1 MLKLKYILVIH
12 FFLFFLIGNT
22 QVVDS
27 LDASVQD
34 SVEVLQEELEIPQ
47 VDSITETTNDSTSN
61 DDVELES
68 TDEFEDSFP
77 EVDDAESKEDF
88 NSYPIDEQEPD
99 YASPSDENFIFKP
112 QVSLGTGML
121 TFYGDIGS
129 NHQGYHPMVSRLAST
144 LRLISPLNDFLD
156 LGFYVLFGQISANE
170 RTLTRNLNFNSNITT
185 GGVTINYNFNHFL
198 KKGRNV
204 EPYIHVG
211 LESIEFLSK
220 TDLQDA
226 NGNTYHYWSDG
237 SIKDLAENDPNA
249 DNAVDLVRDY
259 TYESDVREQNFDGFG
274 KYQERTLGMPLE
286 LGANFHVGNKLKFRV
301 GTAVHFTFTDL
312 IDGVTNESVGNRIG
326 DARNDKLLYTHI
338 AMSYDFNIKSKKK
351 PKFDIIDED
360 SEQYYREDT
369 IDSDGDLVVD
379 HMDRCANTPPGV
391 VVDELGCPLDDDLD
405 GVANSFDDEL
415 LSMEGA
421 LVDMKGVTMTDDDH
435 IENFRR
441 YKDSIGEFTDWDTLL
456 RTWGSDP
463 RSLKTL
469 IDTKTLKP
477 KAKEL
482 YIVVG
487 SDIQG
492 VSEDE
497 LWKQLANRDFQ
508 VKESGDSILYV
519 MGGYDP
525 NMVADVIKE
534 LEEDSVQVQGVV
546 EINDQDEVIPV
557 DVEEIVES
565 IEAVNETVD
574 NTPSVDKNSNNND
587 QNNNLTNE
595 SQIPETRDDEFVPVI
610 DPETQLAS
618 FRIQIGA
625 FSRKISKSVFADLP
639 EVVSVKGDDG
649 LYRYFSG
656 SYTDKVKAASHK
668 VNLTTSGYND
678 AFIVAFKDGK
688 RVTLREAGFDVKPG
702 LVEDIT
708 LSSTPSVNAI
718 DSKLVKFR
726 VQVGAFQEKVP
737 TDYLD
742 LFLDIGNV
750 LPKKDVVSGYT
761 RYYVGKLD
769 TYEQAMTFREK
780 IAKKGLEDCF
790 IVGEFKQKIITSREA
805 LNLLGK

>member
-1 MLKLKYILVIH
+1 MFKLRYIFVIN
-12 FFLFFLIGNT
+12 FSIFYLIGT
-22 QVVDS
+22 AQV
-27 LDASVQD
+27 LDDTVTSVQD
-34 SVEVLQEELEIPQ
+34 SMDIFQEVDVITPL
-47 VDSITETTNDSTSN
+47 DSIIENTIDSVNHEDLETEPT
-61 DDVELES
+61 E
-68 TDEFEDSFP
+68 EFDDSFP
-77 EVDDAESKEDF
+77 NVEDVESSEDF
-88 NSYPIDEQEPD
+88 DFYPIDEQEND
-99 YASPSDENFIFKP
+99 FESSAEEEFIFKP

-129 NHQGYHPMVSRLAST
+129 NHQGYHPMVSRLATT
-144 LRLISPLNDFLD
+144 LRLINPLNEFLD

-185 GGVTINYNFNHFL
+185 GGVTINYNFNQLL

-259 TYESDVREQNFDGFG
+259 TYESDIREQNFDGFG
-274 KYQERTLGMPLE
+274 KYQERTLGIPLE

-351 PKFDIIDED
+351 PKFDVIDED

-369 IDSDGDLVVD
+369 IDSDGDMVVD

-391 VVDELGCPLDDDLD
+391 AVDELGCPLDDDLD

-421 LVDMKGVTMTDDDH
+421 LVDMKGVTMTDDQH

-441 YKDSIGEFTDWDTLL
+441 YKDSIGEFTDWDTLH

-463 RSLKTL
+463 RTLKTL

-482 YIVVG
+482 YVVVG

-497 LWKQLANRDFQ
+497 LWKKLANRDFQ

-534 LEEDSVQVQGVV
+534 LEQDSVQVQGVV
-546 EINDQDEVIPV
+546 EINDQDEITPV
-557 DVEEIVES
+557 DVDEIVES
-565 IEAVNETVD
+565 TEVA
-574 NTPSVDKNSNNND
+574 
-587 QNNNLTNE
+587 NE
-595 SQIPETRDDEFVPVI
+595 SQNNETGDDEFVPVI

-656 SYTDKVKAASHK
+656 SYTDKSKAASQK

-702 LVEDIT
+702 LTEDIS
-708 LSSTPSVNAI
+708 LSSTPSANAV
-718 DSKLVKFR
+718 DPKLIKFR
-726 VQVGAFQEKVP
+726 VQVGAFKEKVP

-750 LPKKDVVSGYT
+750 LPKKDVVSGFT

-769 TYEQAMTFREK
+769 TYEQAMAFRDR

>member
-1 MLKLKYILVIH
+1 MFKLRYIFVVSFSI
-12 FFLFFLIGNT
+12 FYLIGNA
-22 QVVDS
+22 QV
-27 LDASVQD
+27 LDDADGNVQD
-34 SVEVLQEELEIPQ
+34 SIDIFQEVDAIAPLDSIIENTTDSINNEDLEIEP
-47 VDSITETTNDSTSN
+47 
-61 DDVELES
+61 
-68 TDEFEDSFP
+68 TDEFNDSVPNVEDG
-77 EVDDAESKEDF
+77 ESSEDF
-88 NSYPIDEQEPD
+88 DFYPIDEQEKD
-99 YASPSDENFIFKP
+99 FESSTEDEFIFKP

-129 NHQGYHPMVSRLAST
+129 NHQGYHPMVSRLATT
-144 LRLISPLNDFLD
+144 LRLINPLNDFLD

-185 GGVTINYNFNHFL
+185 GGVTINYNFNQFL
-198 KKGRNV
+198 RKGRNV

-249 DNAVDLVRDY
+249 DNAIDLVRDY
-259 TYESDVREQNFDGFG
+259 TYESDIREQNFDGFG
-274 KYQERTLGMPLE
+274 KYQERTLGIPLE

-326 DARNDKLLYTHI
+326 DSRNDKLLYTHI

-351 PKFDIIDED
+351 PKFDVIDED

-369 IDSDGDLVVD
+369 IDSDGDMVVD

-391 VVDELGCPLDDDLD
+391 EVDELGCPLDDDLD

-421 LVDMKGVTMTDDDH
+421 LVDMKGVTMTDDQH

-441 YKDSIGEFTDWDTLL
+441 YKDSIGEFTAWDTLQ
-456 RTWGSDP
+456 RTWSSDP

-469 IDTKTLKP
+469 INTKTLKP

-482 YIVVG
+482 YVVVG

-497 LWKQLANRDFQ
+497 LWKKLANRDFQ

-546 EINDQDEVIPV
+546 EINDQDEITSV
-557 DVEEIVES
+557 DVDEIVES
-565 IEAVNETVD
+565 IKVA
-574 NTPSVDKNSNNND
+574 
-587 QNNNLTNE
+587 NE
-595 SQIPETRDDEFVPVI
+595 SQNNETGDDEFVPVI

-656 SYTDKVKAASHK
+656 SYTDKSKAASHK

-702 LVEDIT
+702 LIEDIS
-708 LSSTPSVNAI
+708 LSSTPSVNAV
-718 DSKLVKFR
+718 DPKLVKFR
-726 VQVGAFQEKVP
+726 VQVGAFKEKVP

-750 LPKKDVVSGYT
+750 LPKKDVVSGFT

-769 TYEQAMTFREK
+769 TYEQAMAFRDR

-790 IVGEFKQKIITSREA
+790 IVGEFKQKIIPSREA

>member
-1 MLKLKYILVIH
+1 M
-12 FFLFFLIGNT
+12 IGNA
-22 QVVDS
+22 QV
-27 LDASVQD
+27 LDDADGNVQD
-34 SVEVLQEELEIPQ
+34 SIDIFQEVDTIAPLDSIIENTTDSINNEDLEIEP
-47 VDSITETTNDSTSN
+47 
-61 DDVELES
+61 
-68 TDEFEDSFP
+68 TDEFNDSVPNVEDG
-77 EVDDAESKEDF
+77 ESSKDF
-88 NSYPIDEQEPD
+88 DFYPIDEQEKD
-99 YASPSDENFIFKP
+99 FESSTEDEFIFKP

-129 NHQGYHPMVSRLAST
+129 NHQGYHPMVSRLATT
-144 LRLISPLNDFLD
+144 LRLINPLNDFLD

-185 GGVTINYNFNHFL
+185 GGVTINYNFNQFL
-198 KKGRNV
+198 RKGRNV

-249 DNAVDLVRDY
+249 DNAIDLVRDY
-259 TYESDVREQNFDGFG
+259 TYESDIREQNFDGFG
-274 KYQERTLGMPLE
+274 KYQERTLGIPLE

-351 PKFDIIDED
+351 PKFDVIDED
-360 SEQYYREDT
+360 SEKYYREDT
-369 IDSDGDLVVD
+369 IDSDGDMVVD

-421 LVDMKGVTMTDDDH
+421 LVDMKGVTMTDDQH

-441 YKDSIGEFTDWDTLL
+441 YKDSIGEFTAWDTLQ
-456 RTWGSDP
+456 RTWSSDP

-469 IDTKTLKP
+469 INTKTLKP

-482 YIVVG
+482 YVVVG

-497 LWKQLANRDFQ
+497 LWKKLANRDFQ

-546 EINDQDEVIPV
+546 EINDQDEITSVNV
-557 DVEEIVES
+557 DEIVES
-565 IEAVNETVD
+565 IEVA
-574 NTPSVDKNSNNND
+574 
-587 QNNNLTNE
+587 NE
-595 SQIPETRDDEFVPVI
+595 SQNNETGDDEFVPVI

-656 SYTDKVKAASHK
+656 SYTDKSKAASHK

-702 LVEDIT
+702 LIEDIS
-708 LSSTPSVNAI
+708 LSSTPSVNAV
-718 DSKLVKFR
+718 DPKLVKFR
-726 VQVGAFQEKVP
+726 VQVGAFKEKVP

-750 LPKKDVVSGYT
+750 LPKKDVVSGFT

-769 TYEQAMTFREK
+769 TYEQAMAFRDR

-790 IVGEFKQKIITSREA
+790 IVGEFKQKIIPSREA

>member
-1 MLKLKYILVIH
+1 MFKLRYIFVVSFSI
-12 FFLFFLIGNT
+12 FYLIGNA
-22 QVVDS
+22 QV
-27 LDASVQD
+27 LDDADINVQD
-34 SVEVLQEELEIPQ
+34 SIDIFQEVDAITPLDSIIENTTDSINNEDLEIEP
-47 VDSITETTNDSTSN
+47 
-61 DDVELES
+61 
-68 TDEFEDSFP
+68 TDEFDDSVPNVEDG
-77 EVDDAESKEDF
+77 ESSEDF
-88 NSYPIDEQEPD
+88 DFYPIDEQEKD
-99 YASPSDENFIFKP
+99 FESSTEDEFIFKP

-129 NHQGYHPMVSRLAST
+129 NHQGYHPMVSRLATT
-144 LRLISPLNDFLD
+144 LRLINPLNDFLD

-185 GGVTINYNFNHFL
+185 GGVTINYNFNQFL
-198 KKGRNV
+198 RKGRNV

-249 DNAVDLVRDY
+249 DNAIDLVRDY
-259 TYESDVREQNFDGFG
+259 TYESDIREQNFDGFG
-274 KYQERTLGMPLE
+274 KYQERTLGIPLE

-351 PKFDIIDED
+351 PKFDVIDED

-369 IDSDGDLVVD
+369 IDSDGDMVVD

-421 LVDMKGVTMTDDDH
+421 LVDMKGVTMTDDQH

-441 YKDSIGEFTDWDTLL
+441 YKDSIGEFTAWDTLQ
-456 RTWGSDP
+456 RTWSSDP

-469 IDTKTLKP
+469 INTKTLKP

-482 YIVVG
+482 YVVVG

-497 LWKQLANRDFQ
+497 LWKKLANRDFQ

-546 EINDQDEVIPV
+546 EINDQDEITSVNV
-557 DVEEIVES
+557 DEIVES
-565 IEAVNETVD
+565 IEVA
-574 NTPSVDKNSNNND
+574 
-587 QNNNLTNE
+587 NE
-595 SQIPETRDDEFVPVI
+595 SQNNETGDDEFVPVI

-656 SYTDKVKAASHK
+656 SYTDKSKAASHK

-702 LVEDIT
+702 LIEDIS
-708 LSSTPSVNAI
+708 LSSTPSVNAV
-718 DSKLVKFR
+718 DPKLVKFR
-726 VQVGAFQEKVP
+726 VQVGAFKEKVP

-750 LPKKDVVSGYT
+750 LPKKDVVSGFT

-769 TYEQAMTFREK
+769 TYEQAMAFRDR

-790 IVGEFKQKIITSREA
+790 IVGEFKQKIIPSREA

>member
-1 MLKLKYILVIH
+1 MFKLRYIFVVSFSI
-12 FFLFFLIGNT
+12 FYLIGNA
-22 QVVDS
+22 QV
-27 LDASVQD
+27 LDDADGNVQD
-34 SVEVLQEELEIPQ
+34 SIDIFQEVDAIAPLDSIIENTTDSINNEDLEIEP
-47 VDSITETTNDSTSN
+47 
-61 DDVELES
+61 
-68 TDEFEDSFP
+68 TDEFDDSVPNVEDG
-77 EVDDAESKEDF
+77 ESSEDF
-88 NSYPIDEQEPD
+88 DFYPIDEQEKD
-99 YASPSDENFIFKP
+99 FESSTEDEFIFKP

-129 NHQGYHPMVSRLAST
+129 NHQGYHPMVSRLATT
-144 LRLISPLNDFLD
+144 LRLINPLNDFLD

-185 GGVTINYNFNHFL
+185 GGVTINYNFNQFL
-198 KKGRNV
+198 RKGRNV

-249 DNAVDLVRDY
+249 DNAIDLVRDY
-259 TYESDVREQNFDGFG
+259 TYESDIREQNFDGFG
-274 KYQERTLGMPLE
+274 KYQERTLGIPLE

-351 PKFDIIDED
+351 PKFDVIDED

-369 IDSDGDLVVD
+369 IDSDGDMVVD

-421 LVDMKGVTMTDDDH
+421 LVDMKGVTMTDDQH

-441 YKDSIGEFTDWDTLL
+441 YKDSIGEFTAWDTLQ
-456 RTWGSDP
+456 RTWSSDP

-469 IDTKTLKP
+469 INTKTLKP

-482 YIVVG
+482 YVVVG

-497 LWKQLANRDFQ
+497 LWKKLANRDFQ

-546 EINDQDEVIPV
+546 EINDQDEITSV
-557 DVEEIVES
+557 DVDEIVES
-565 IEAVNETVD
+565 IEVA
-574 NTPSVDKNSNNND
+574 
-587 QNNNLTNE
+587 NE
-595 SQIPETRDDEFVPVI
+595 SQNNEIGDDEFVPVI

-656 SYTDKVKAASHK
+656 SYTDKSKAASHK

-702 LVEDIT
+702 LIEDIS
-708 LSSTPSVNAI
+708 LSSTPSVNAV
-718 DSKLVKFR
+718 DPKLVKFR
-726 VQVGAFQEKVP
+726 VQVGAFKEKVP

-750 LPKKDVVSGYT
+750 LPKKDVVSGFT

-769 TYEQAMTFREK
+769 TYEQAMAFRDR

-790 IVGEFKQKIITSREA
+790 IVGEFKQKIIPSREA

>member
-1 MLKLKYILVIH
+1 MFKLRYIFVVSFSI
-12 FFLFFLIGNT
+12 FYLIGNA
-22 QVVDS
+22 QV
-27 LDASVQD
+27 LDDADGNVQD
-34 SVEVLQEELEIPQ
+34 SIDIFQEVDAIAPLDSIIENTTDSINNEDLEIEP
-47 VDSITETTNDSTSN
+47 
-61 DDVELES
+61 
-68 TDEFEDSFP
+68 TDEFDDSVPNVEDG
-77 EVDDAESKEDF
+77 ESSEDF
-88 NSYPIDEQEPD
+88 DFYPIDEQEKD
-99 YASPSDENFIFKP
+99 FESSTEDEFIFKP

-129 NHQGYHPMVSRLAST
+129 NHQGYHPMVSRLATT
-144 LRLISPLNDFLD
+144 LRLINPLNDFLD

-185 GGVTINYNFNHFL
+185 GGVTINYNFNQFL
-198 KKGRNV
+198 RKGRNV

-249 DNAVDLVRDY
+249 DNAIDLVRDY
-259 TYESDVREQNFDGFG
+259 TYESDIREQNFDGFG
-274 KYQERTLGMPLE
+274 KYQERTLGIPLE

-351 PKFDIIDED
+351 PKFDVIDED

-369 IDSDGDLVVD
+369 IDSDGDMVVD

-421 LVDMKGVTMTDDDH
+421 LVDMKGVTMTDDQH

-441 YKDSIGEFTDWDTLL
+441 YKDSTGEFTAWDTLQ
-456 RTWGSDP
+456 RTWSSDP

-469 IDTKTLKP
+469 INTKTLKP

-482 YIVVG
+482 YVVVG

-497 LWKQLANRDFQ
+497 LWKKLANRDFQ

-519 MGGYDP
+519 MGGYDAD
-525 NMVADVIKE
+525 MVVDVIKE

-546 EINDQDEVIPV
+546 EINDQDEITSVNV
-557 DVEEIVES
+557 DEIVES
-565 IEAVNETVD
+565 IEVA
-574 NTPSVDKNSNNND
+574 
-587 QNNNLTNE
+587 NE
-595 SQIPETRDDEFVPVI
+595 SQNNETGDDEFVPVI

-656 SYTDKVKAASHK
+656 SYTDKSKAASHK

-702 LVEDIT
+702 LIEDIS
-708 LSSTPSVNAI
+708 LSSTPSVNAV
-718 DSKLVKFR
+718 DPKLVKFR
-726 VQVGAFQEKVP
+726 VQVGAFKEKVP

-750 LPKKDVVSGYT
+750 LPKKDVVSGFT

-769 TYEQAMTFREK
+769 TYEQAMAFRDK

-790 IVGEFKQKIITSREA
+790 IVGEFKQKIIPSREA

>member
-1 MLKLKYILVIH
+1 MFKLRYIFVVSFSI
-12 FFLFFLIGNT
+12 FYLIGNA
-22 QVVDS
+22 QV
-27 LDASVQD
+27 LDDADGNVQD
-34 SVEVLQEELEIPQ
+34 SIDIFQEVDAIAPLDSIIENTTDSINNEDLEIEP
-47 VDSITETTNDSTSN
+47 
-61 DDVELES
+61 
-68 TDEFEDSFP
+68 TDEFDDSVPNVEDG
-77 EVDDAESKEDF
+77 ESSEDF
-88 NSYPIDEQEPD
+88 DFYPIDEQEKD
-99 YASPSDENFIFKP
+99 FESSTEDEFIFKP

-129 NHQGYHPMVSRLAST
+129 NHQGYHPMVSRLATT
-144 LRLISPLNDFLD
+144 LRLINPLNDFLD

-185 GGVTINYNFNHFL
+185 GGVTINYNFNQFL
-198 KKGRNV
+198 RKGRNV

-249 DNAVDLVRDY
+249 DNAIDLVRDY
-259 TYESDVREQNFDGFG
+259 TYESDIREQNFDGFG
-274 KYQERTLGMPLE
+274 KYQERTLGIPLE

-351 PKFDIIDED
+351 PKFDVIDED

-369 IDSDGDLVVD
+369 IDSDGDMVVD

-421 LVDMKGVTMTDDDH
+421 LVDMKGVTMTDDQH

-441 YKDSIGEFTDWDTLL
+441 YKDSIGEFTAWDTLQ
-456 RTWGSDP
+456 RTWSSDP

-469 IDTKTLKP
+469 INTKTLKP

-482 YIVVG
+482 YVVVG

-497 LWKQLANRDFQ
+497 LWKKLANRDFQ

-546 EINDQDEVIPV
+546 EINDQDEITSV
-557 DVEEIVES
+557 DIDEIVES
-565 IEAVNETVD
+565 IEVA
-574 NTPSVDKNSNNND
+574 
-587 QNNNLTNE
+587 NE
-595 SQIPETRDDEFVPVI
+595 SQNNETGDDEFVPVI

-656 SYTDKVKAASHK
+656 SYTDKSKAASHK

-702 LVEDIT
+702 LIEDIS
-708 LSSTPSVNAI
+708 LSSTPSVNAV
-718 DSKLVKFR
+718 DPKLVKFR
-726 VQVGAFQEKVP
+726 VQVGAFKEKVP

-750 LPKKDVVSGYT
+750 LPKKDVVSGFT

-769 TYEQAMTFREK
+769 TYEQAMAFRDR

-790 IVGEFKQKIITSREA
+790 IVGEFKQKIIPSREA

>member
-1 MLKLKYILVIH
+1 M
-12 FFLFFLIGNT
+12 IGNA
-22 QVVDS
+22 QV
-27 LDASVQD
+27 LDDADGNVQD
-34 SVEVLQEELEIPQ
+34 SIDIFQEVDAIAPLDSIIENTTDSINNEDLEIEP
-47 VDSITETTNDSTSN
+47 
-61 DDVELES
+61 
-68 TDEFEDSFP
+68 TDEFNDSVPNVEDG
-77 EVDDAESKEDF
+77 ESSEDF
-88 NSYPIDEQEPD
+88 DFYPIDEQEKD
-99 YASPSDENFIFKP
+99 FESSTEDEFIFKP

-129 NHQGYHPMVSRLAST
+129 NHQGYHPMVSRLATT
-144 LRLISPLNDFLD
+144 LRLINPLNDFLD

-185 GGVTINYNFNHFL
+185 GGVTINYNFNQFL
-198 KKGRNV
+198 RKGRNV

-249 DNAVDLVRDY
+249 DNAIDLVRDY
-259 TYESDVREQNFDGFG
+259 TYESDIREQNFDGFG
-274 KYQERTLGMPLE
+274 KYQERTLGIPLE

-351 PKFDIIDED
+351 PKFDVIDED

-369 IDSDGDLVVD
+369 IDSDGDMVVD

-421 LVDMKGVTMTDDDH
+421 LVDMKGVTMTDDQH

-441 YKDSIGEFTDWDTLL
+441 YKDSIGEFTAWDTLQ
-456 RTWGSDP
+456 RTWSSDP

-469 IDTKTLKP
+469 INTKTLKP

-482 YIVVG
+482 YVVVG

-497 LWKQLANRDFQ
+497 LWKKLANRDFQ

-546 EINDQDEVIPV
+546 EINDQDEITSV
-557 DVEEIVES
+557 DVDEIVES
-565 IEAVNETVD
+565 IKVA
-574 NTPSVDKNSNNND
+574 
-587 QNNNLTNE
+587 NE
-595 SQIPETRDDEFVPVI
+595 SQNNETGDDEFVPVI

-656 SYTDKVKAASHK
+656 SYTDKSKAASHK

-702 LVEDIT
+702 LIEDIS
-708 LSSTPSVNAI
+708 LSSTPSVNAV
-718 DSKLVKFR
+718 DPKLVKFR
-726 VQVGAFQEKVP
+726 VQVGAFKEKVP

-750 LPKKDVVSGYT
+750 LPKKDVVSGFT

-769 TYEQAMTFREK
+769 TYEQAMAFRDR

-790 IVGEFKQKIITSREA
+790 IVGEFKQKIIPSREA

>member
-1 MLKLKYILVIH
+1 MFKLRYIFVVSFSI
-12 FFLFFLIGNT
+12 FYLIGNA
-22 QVVDS
+22 QV
-27 LDASVQD
+27 LDDADGNVQD
-34 SVEVLQEELEIPQ
+34 SIDIFQEIDTIAPLDSIIENTTDSINNEDLEIEP
-47 VDSITETTNDSTSN
+47 
-61 DDVELES
+61 
-68 TDEFEDSFP
+68 TDEFDDSVPNVEDG
-77 EVDDAESKEDF
+77 ESSEDF
-88 NSYPIDEQEPD
+88 DFYPIDEQEKD
-99 YASPSDENFIFKP
+99 FESSTEDEFIFKP

-129 NHQGYHPMVSRLAST
+129 NHQGYHPMVSRLATT
-144 LRLISPLNDFLD
+144 LRLINPLNDFLD

-185 GGVTINYNFNHFL
+185 GGVTINYNFNQFL
-198 KKGRNV
+198 RKGRNV

-249 DNAVDLVRDY
+249 DNAIDLVRDY
-259 TYESDVREQNFDGFG
+259 TYESDIREQNFDGFG
-274 KYQERTLGMPLE
+274 KYQERTLGIPLE

-351 PKFDIIDED
+351 PKFDVIDED

-369 IDSDGDLVVD
+369 IDSDGDMVVD

-421 LVDMKGVTMTDDDH
+421 LVDMKGVTMTDDQH

-441 YKDSIGEFTDWDTLL
+441 YKDSIGEFTAWDTLQ
-456 RTWGSDP
+456 RTWSSDP

-469 IDTKTLKP
+469 INTKTLKP

-482 YIVVG
+482 YVVVG

-497 LWKQLANRDFQ
+497 LWKKLANRDFQ

-546 EINDQDEVIPV
+546 EINDQDEITSV
-557 DVEEIVES
+557 DVDEIVES
-565 IEAVNETVD
+565 IEVA
-574 NTPSVDKNSNNND
+574 
-587 QNNNLTNE
+587 NE
-595 SQIPETRDDEFVPVI
+595 SQNNETGDDEFVPVI

-656 SYTDKVKAASHK
+656 SYTDKSKAASHK

-702 LVEDIT
+702 LIEDIS
-708 LSSTPSVNAI
+708 LSSTPSVNAV
-718 DSKLVKFR
+718 DPKLVKFR
-726 VQVGAFQEKVP
+726 VQVGAFKEKVP

-750 LPKKDVVSGYT
+750 LPKKDVVSGFT

-769 TYEQAMTFREK
+769 TYEQAMAFRDR

-790 IVGEFKQKIITSREA
+790 IVGEFKQKIIPSREA

>member
-1 MLKLKYILVIH
+1 MFKLRYIFVVSFSI
-12 FFLFFLIGNT
+12 FYLIGNA
-22 QVVDS
+22 QV
-27 LDASVQD
+27 LDDADGNVQD
-34 SVEVLQEELEIPQ
+34 SIDIFQEVDTIAPLDSIIENTTDSINNEDLEIEP
-47 VDSITETTNDSTSN
+47 
-61 DDVELES
+61 
-68 TDEFEDSFP
+68 TDEFDDSVP
-77 EVDDAESKEDF
+77 NVEDAESSEDF
-88 NSYPIDEQEPD
+88 DFYPIDEQEKD
-99 YASPSDENFIFKP
+99 FESSTEDEFIFKP

-129 NHQGYHPMVSRLAST
+129 NHQGYHPMVSRLATT
-144 LRLISPLNDFLD
+144 LRLINPLNDFLD

-185 GGVTINYNFNHFL
+185 GGVTINYNFNQFL
-198 KKGRNV
+198 RKGRNV

-249 DNAVDLVRDY
+249 DNAIDLVRDY
-259 TYESDVREQNFDGFG
+259 TYESDIREQNFDGFG
-274 KYQERTLGMPLE
+274 KYQERTLGIPLE

-351 PKFDIIDED
+351 PKFDVIDED

-369 IDSDGDLVVD
+369 IDSDGDMVVD

-421 LVDMKGVTMTDDDH
+421 LVDMKGVTMTDDQH

-441 YKDSIGEFTDWDTLL
+441 YKDSIGEFTAWDTLQ
-456 RTWGSDP
+456 RTWSSDP

-469 IDTKTLKP
+469 INTKTLKP

-482 YIVVG
+482 YVVVG

-497 LWKQLANRDFQ
+497 LWKKLANRDFQ

-546 EINDQDEVIPV
+546 EINDQDEITSVNV
-557 DVEEIVES
+557 DEIVES
-565 IEAVNETVD
+565 IEVA
-574 NTPSVDKNSNNND
+574 
-587 QNNNLTNE
+587 NE
-595 SQIPETRDDEFVPVI
+595 SQNNETGDDEFVPVI

-656 SYTDKVKAASHK
+656 SYTDKSKAASHK

-702 LVEDIT
+702 LIEDIS
-708 LSSTPSVNAI
+708 LSSTPSVNAV
-718 DSKLVKFR
+718 DPKLVKFR
-726 VQVGAFQEKVP
+726 VQVGAFKEKVP

-750 LPKKDVVSGYT
+750 LPKKDVVSGFT

-769 TYEQAMTFREK
+769 TYEQAMAFRDR

-790 IVGEFKQKIITSREA
+790 IVGEFKQKIIPSREA

>member
-1 MLKLKYILVIH
+1 MFKLRYIFVVSFSI
-12 FFLFFLIGNT
+12 FYLIGNA
-22 QVVDS
+22 QV
-27 LDASVQD
+27 LDDADGNVQD
-34 SVEVLQEELEIPQ
+34 SIDIFQEVDAIAPLDSIIENTTDSINNEDLEIEP
-47 VDSITETTNDSTSN
+47 
-61 DDVELES
+61 
-68 TDEFEDSFP
+68 TDEFDDSVPNVEDG
-77 EVDDAESKEDF
+77 ESSEDF
-88 NSYPIDEQEPD
+88 DFYPIDEQEKD
-99 YASPSDENFIFKP
+99 FESSTEDEFIFKP

-129 NHQGYHPMVSRLAST
+129 NHQGYHPMVSRLATT
-144 LRLISPLNDFLD
+144 LRLINPLNDFLD

-185 GGVTINYNFNHFL
+185 GGVTINYNFNQFL
-198 KKGRNV
+198 RKGRNV

-249 DNAVDLVRDY
+249 DNAIDLVRDY
-259 TYESDVREQNFDGFG
+259 TYESDIREQNFDGFG
-274 KYQERTLGMPLE
+274 KYQERTLGLPLE

-351 PKFDIIDED
+351 PKFDVIDED

-369 IDSDGDLVVD
+369 IDSDGDMVVD

-421 LVDMKGVTMTDDDH
+421 LVDMKGVTMTDDQH

-441 YKDSIGEFTDWDTLL
+441 YKDSIGEFTAWDTLQ
-456 RTWGSDP
+456 RTWSSDP

-469 IDTKTLKP
+469 INTKTLKP

-482 YIVVG
+482 YVVVG

-497 LWKQLANRDFQ
+497 LWKKLANRDFQ

-546 EINDQDEVIPV
+546 EINDQNEITSV
-557 DVEEIVES
+557 DVDEIVES
-565 IEAVNETVD
+565 IEVANDSQNNETG
-574 NTPSVDKNSNNND
+574 
-587 QNNNLTNE
+587 
-595 SQIPETRDDEFVPVI
+595 DDEFVPVI

-656 SYTDKVKAASHK
+656 SYTDKSKAASHK

-702 LVEDIT
+702 LIEDIS
-708 LSSTPSVNAI
+708 LSSTPSVNAV
-718 DSKLVKFR
+718 DPKLVKFR
-726 VQVGAFQEKVP
+726 VQVGAFKEKVP

-750 LPKKDVVSGYT
+750 LPKKDVVSGFT

-769 TYEQAMTFREK
+769 TYEQAMAFRDR

-790 IVGEFKQKIITSREA
+790 IVGEFKQKIIPSREA

>member
-1 MLKLKYILVIH
+1 MFKLRYIFIVSFSI
-12 FFLFFLIGNT
+12 FYLIGNA
-22 QVVDS
+22 QV
-27 LDASVQD
+27 LDDADINVQD
-34 SVEVLQEELEIPQ
+34 SIDIFQEVDAIAPLDSIIENTTDSINNEDLEIEP
-47 VDSITETTNDSTSN
+47 
-61 DDVELES
+61 
-68 TDEFEDSFP
+68 TDEFDDSVPNVEDG
-77 EVDDAESKEDF
+77 ESSEDF
-88 NSYPIDEQEPD
+88 DFYPIDEQEKD
-99 YASPSDENFIFKP
+99 FESSTEDEFIFKP

-129 NHQGYHPMVSRLAST
+129 NHQGYHPMVSRLATT
-144 LRLISPLNDFLD
+144 LRLINPLNDFLD

-185 GGVTINYNFNHFL
+185 GGVTINYNFNQFL
-198 KKGRNV
+198 RKGRNV

-249 DNAVDLVRDY
+249 DNAIDLVRDY
-259 TYESDVREQNFDGFG
+259 TYESDIREQNFDGFG
-274 KYQERTLGMPLE
+274 KYQERTLGIPLE

-351 PKFDIIDED
+351 PKFDVIDED

-369 IDSDGDLVVD
+369 IDSDGDMVVD

-421 LVDMKGVTMTDDDH
+421 LVDMKGVTMTDDQH

-441 YKDSIGEFTDWDTLL
+441 YKDSIGEFTAWDTLQ
-456 RTWGSDP
+456 RTWSSDP

-469 IDTKTLKP
+469 INTKTLKP

-482 YIVVG
+482 YVVVG

-497 LWKQLANRDFQ
+497 LWKKLANRDFQ

-546 EINDQDEVIPV
+546 EINDQDEITSV
-557 DVEEIVES
+557 DIDEIVES
-565 IEAVNETVD
+565 IEVA
-574 NTPSVDKNSNNND
+574 
-587 QNNNLTNE
+587 NE
-595 SQIPETRDDEFVPVI
+595 SQNNETGDDEFVPVI

-656 SYTDKVKAASHK
+656 SYTDKSKAASHK

-702 LVEDIT
+702 LIEDIS
-708 LSSTPSVNAI
+708 LNSTPSINAV
-718 DSKLVKFR
+718 DPKLVKFR
-726 VQVGAFQEKVP
+726 VQVGAFKEKVP

-750 LPKKDVVSGYT
+750 LPKKDVVSGFT

-769 TYEQAMTFREK
+769 TYEQAMAFRDR

-790 IVGEFKQKIITSREA
+790 IVGEFKQKIIPSREA

>member
-1 MLKLKYILVIH
+1 MFKLRYIFVVSFSI
-12 FFLFFLIGNT
+12 FYLIGNA
-22 QVVDS
+22 QV
-27 LDASVQD
+27 LDDADGNVQD
-34 SVEVLQEELEIPQ
+34 SIDIFQEVDAIAPLDSIIENTTDSINNEDLEIEP
-47 VDSITETTNDSTSN
+47 
-61 DDVELES
+61 
-68 TDEFEDSFP
+68 TDEFDDSVPNVEDG
-77 EVDDAESKEDF
+77 ESSEDF
-88 NSYPIDEQEPD
+88 DFYPIDEQEKD
-99 YASPSDENFIFKP
+99 FESSTEDEFIFKP

-129 NHQGYHPMVSRLAST
+129 NHQGYHPMVSRLATT
-144 LRLISPLNDFLD
+144 LRLINPLNDFLD

-185 GGVTINYNFNHFL
+185 GGVTINYNFNQFL
-198 KKGRNV
+198 RKGRNV

-249 DNAVDLVRDY
+249 DNAIDLVRDY
-259 TYESDVREQNFDGFG
+259 TYESDIREQNFDGFG
-274 KYQERTLGMPLE
+274 KYQERTLGIPLE

-301 GTAVHFTFTDL
+301 GTAIHFTFTDL

-351 PKFDIIDED
+351 PKFDVIDED

-369 IDSDGDLVVD
+369 IDSDGDMVVD

-421 LVDMKGVTMTDDDH
+421 LVDMKGVTMTDDQH

-441 YKDSIGEFTDWDTLL
+441 YKDSIGEFTAWDTLQ
-456 RTWGSDP
+456 RTWSSDP

-469 IDTKTLKP
+469 INTKTLKP

-482 YIVVG
+482 YVVVG

-497 LWKQLANRDFQ
+497 LWKKLANRDFQ

-546 EINDQDEVIPV
+546 EINDQDEITSVNV
-557 DVEEIVES
+557 DEIVES
-565 IEAVNETVD
+565 IEVA
-574 NTPSVDKNSNNND
+574 
-587 QNNNLTNE
+587 NE
-595 SQIPETRDDEFVPVI
+595 SQNNETGDDEFVPVI

-656 SYTDKVKAASHK
+656 SYTDKSKAASHK

-702 LVEDIT
+702 LTEDIS
-708 LSSTPSVNAI
+708 LSSTPSVNAV
-718 DSKLVKFR
+718 DPKLVKFR
-726 VQVGAFQEKVP
+726 VQVGAFKEKVP

-750 LPKKDVVSGYT
+750 LPKKDVVSGFT

-769 TYEQAMTFREK
+769 TYEQAMAFRDR

-790 IVGEFKQKIITSREA
+790 IVGEFKQKIIPSREA

>member
-1 MLKLKYILVIH
+1 MFKLRYIFVVSFSI
-12 FFLFFLIGNT
+12 FYLIGNA
-22 QVVDS
+22 QV
-27 LDASVQD
+27 LDDADGNVQD
-34 SVEVLQEELEIPQ
+34 SIGIFQEVDTIAPLDSIIENTTDSINNEDLEIEP
-47 VDSITETTNDSTSN
+47 
-61 DDVELES
+61 
-68 TDEFEDSFP
+68 TDEFNDSVPNVEDG
-77 EVDDAESKEDF
+77 ESSEDF
-88 NSYPIDEQEPD
+88 DFYPIDEQEKD
-99 YASPSDENFIFKP
+99 FESSTEDEFIFKP

-129 NHQGYHPMVSRLAST
+129 NHQGYHPMVSRLATT
-144 LRLISPLNDFLD
+144 LRLINPLNDFLD

-185 GGVTINYNFNHFL
+185 GGVTINYNFNQFL
-198 KKGRNV
+198 RKGRNV

-249 DNAVDLVRDY
+249 DNAIDLVRDY
-259 TYESDVREQNFDGFG
+259 TYESDIREQNFDGFG
-274 KYQERTLGMPLE
+274 KYQERTLGIPLE

-301 GTAVHFTFTDL
+301 GTALHFTFTDL

-351 PKFDIIDED
+351 PKFDVIDED

-369 IDSDGDLVVD
+369 IDSDGDMVVD

-421 LVDMKGVTMTDDDH
+421 LVDMKGVTMTDDQH

-441 YKDSIGEFTDWDTLL
+441 YKDSIGEFTAWDTLQ
-456 RTWGSDP
+456 RTWSSDP

-469 IDTKTLKP
+469 INTKTLKP

-482 YIVVG
+482 YVVVG

-497 LWKQLANRDFQ
+497 LWKKLANRDFQ

-546 EINDQDEVIPV
+546 EINDQDEITSVNV
-557 DVEEIVES
+557 DEIVES
-565 IEAVNETVD
+565 IEVA
-574 NTPSVDKNSNNND
+574 
-587 QNNNLTNE
+587 NE
-595 SQIPETRDDEFVPVI
+595 SQNNETGDDEFVPVI

-656 SYTDKVKAASHK
+656 SYTDKSKAASHK

-702 LVEDIT
+702 LIEDIS
-708 LSSTPSVNAI
+708 LSSTPSVNAV
-718 DSKLVKFR
+718 DPKLVKFR
-726 VQVGAFQEKVP
+726 VQVGAFKEKVP

-750 LPKKDVVSGYT
+750 LPKKDVVSGFT

-769 TYEQAMTFREK
+769 TYEQAMAFRDR

-790 IVGEFKQKIITSREA
+790 IVGEFKQKIIPSREA

>member
-1 MLKLKYILVIH
+1 MFKLRYI
-12 FFLFFLIGNT
+12 FFVSFSIFYLIGNA
-22 QVVDS
+22 QV
-27 LDASVQD
+27 LDDADGNVQD
-34 SVEVLQEELEIPQ
+34 SIDIFQEVDTIASLDSIIENTTDSINNEDLEIEP
-47 VDSITETTNDSTSN
+47 
-61 DDVELES
+61 
-68 TDEFEDSFP
+68 TDEFNDSVPNVEDG
-77 EVDDAESKEDF
+77 ESSEDF
-88 NSYPIDEQEPD
+88 DFYPIDEQEKD
-99 YASPSDENFIFKP
+99 FESSTEDEFIFKP

-129 NHQGYHPMVSRLAST
+129 NHQGYHPMVSRLATT
-144 LRLISPLNDFLD
+144 LRLINPLNDFLD

-185 GGVTINYNFNHFL
+185 GGVTINYNFNQFL
-198 KKGRNV
+198 RKGRNV

-249 DNAVDLVRDY
+249 DNAIDLVRDY
-259 TYESDVREQNFDGFG
+259 TYESDIREQNFDGFG
-274 KYQERTLGMPLE
+274 KYQERTLGIPLE

-351 PKFDIIDED
+351 PKFDVIDED

-369 IDSDGDLVVD
+369 IDSDGDMVVD

-415 LSMEGA
+415 LSKEGA
-421 LVDMKGVTMTDDDH
+421 LVDMKGVTMTDDQH

-441 YKDSIGEFTDWDTLL
+441 YKDSIGEFTAWDTLQ
-456 RTWGSDP
+456 RTWSSDP

-469 IDTKTLKP
+469 INTKTLKP

-482 YIVVG
+482 YVVVG

-497 LWKQLANRDFQ
+497 LWKKLANRDFQ

-546 EINDQDEVIPV
+546 EINDQDEITSVNV
-557 DVEEIVES
+557 DEIVES
-565 IEAVNETVD
+565 IEVA
-574 NTPSVDKNSNNND
+574 
-587 QNNNLTNE
+587 NE
-595 SQIPETRDDEFVPVI
+595 SQNNETGDDEFVPVI

-656 SYTDKVKAASHK
+656 SYTDKSKAASHK

-702 LVEDIT
+702 LIEDIS
-708 LSSTPSVNAI
+708 LSSTPSINAV
-718 DSKLVKFR
+718 DPKLVKFR
-726 VQVGAFQEKVP
+726 VQVGAFKEKVP

-750 LPKKDVVSGYT
+750 LPKKDVVSGFT

-769 TYEQAMTFREK
+769 TYEQAMAFRDR

-790 IVGEFKQKIITSREA
+790 IVGEFKQKIIPSREA

>member
-1 MLKLKYILVIH
+1 MFKLRYIFVVSFSI
-12 FFLFFLIGNT
+12 FYLIGNA
-22 QVVDS
+22 QV
-27 LDASVQD
+27 LDDADGNVQD
-34 SVEVLQEELEIPQ
+34 SIDIFQEVDAIAPLDSIIENTTDSINNEDLEIEP
-47 VDSITETTNDSTSN
+47 
-61 DDVELES
+61 
-68 TDEFEDSFP
+68 TDEFDDSVPNVEDG
-77 EVDDAESKEDF
+77 ESSEDF
-88 NSYPIDEQEPD
+88 DFYPIDEQEKD
-99 YASPSDENFIFKP
+99 FESSTEDEFIFKP

-129 NHQGYHPMVSRLAST
+129 NHQGYHPMVSRLATT
-144 LRLISPLNDFLD
+144 LRLINPLNDFLD

-185 GGVTINYNFNHFL
+185 GGVTINYNFNQFL
-198 KKGRNV
+198 RKGRNV

-249 DNAVDLVRDY
+249 DNAIDLVRDY
-259 TYESDVREQNFDGFG
+259 TYESDIREQNFDGFG
-274 KYQERTLGMPLE
+274 KYQERTLGIPLE

-351 PKFDIIDED
+351 PKFDVIDED

-369 IDSDGDLVVD
+369 IDSDGDMVVD

-421 LVDMKGVTMTDDDH
+421 LVDMKGVTMTDDQH

-441 YKDSIGEFTDWDTLL
+441 YKDSIGEFTAWDTLQ
-456 RTWGSDP
+456 RTWSSDP

-469 IDTKTLKP
+469 INTKTLKP

-482 YIVVG
+482 YVVVG

-497 LWKQLANRDFQ
+497 LWKKLANRDFQ

-546 EINDQDEVIPV
+546 EINDQDEITSVNV
-557 DVEEIVES
+557 DKIVES
-565 IEAVNETVD
+565 IEVA
-574 NTPSVDKNSNNND
+574 
-587 QNNNLTNE
+587 NE
-595 SQIPETRDDEFVPVI
+595 SQNNETGDDEFVPVI

-656 SYTDKVKAASHK
+656 SYTDKSKAASHK

-702 LVEDIT
+702 LIEDIS
-708 LSSTPSVNAI
+708 LSSTPSINAV
-718 DSKLVKFR
+718 DPKLVKFR
-726 VQVGAFQEKVP
+726 VQVGAFKEKVP

-750 LPKKDVVSGYT
+750 LPKKDVVSGFT

-769 TYEQAMTFREK
+769 TYEQAMAFRDR

-790 IVGEFKQKIITSREA
+790 IVGEFKQKIIPSREA

>member
-1 MLKLKYILVIH
+1 MFKLRYIFVVSFSI
-12 FFLFFLIGNT
+12 FYLIGNA
-22 QVVDS
+22 QV
-27 LDASVQD
+27 LDDADGNVQD
-34 SVEVLQEELEIPQ
+34 SIDIFQEVDAIAPLDSIIENTTDSINNEDLEIEP
-47 VDSITETTNDSTSN
+47 
-61 DDVELES
+61 
-68 TDEFEDSFP
+68 TDEFNDSVPNVEDG
-77 EVDDAESKEDF
+77 ESSEDF
-88 NSYPIDEQEPD
+88 DFYPIDEQEKD
-99 YASPSDENFIFKP
+99 FESSTEDEFIFKP

-129 NHQGYHPMVSRLAST
+129 NHQGYHPMVSRLATT
-144 LRLISPLNDFLD
+144 LRLINPLNDFLD

-185 GGVTINYNFNHFL
+185 GGVTINYNFNQFL
-198 KKGRNV
+198 RKGRNV

-249 DNAVDLVRDY
+249 DNAIDLVRDY
-259 TYESDVREQNFDGFG
+259 TYESDIREQNFDGFG
-274 KYQERTLGMPLE
+274 KYQERTLGIPLE

-351 PKFDIIDED
+351 PKFDVIDED

-369 IDSDGDLVVD
+369 IDSDGDMVVD

-421 LVDMKGVTMTDDDH
+421 LVDMKGVTMTDDQH

-441 YKDSIGEFTDWDTLL
+441 YKDSIGEFTAWDTLQ
-456 RTWGSDP
+456 RTWSSDP

-469 IDTKTLKP
+469 INTKTLKP

-482 YIVVG
+482 YVVVG

-497 LWKQLANRDFQ
+497 LWKKLANRDFQ

-546 EINDQDEVIPV
+546 EINDQDEITSV
-557 DVEEIVES
+557 DIDEIVES
-565 IEAVNETVD
+565 IEVA
-574 NTPSVDKNSNNND
+574 
-587 QNNNLTNE
+587 NE
-595 SQIPETRDDEFVPVI
+595 SQNNETGDDEFVPVI

-656 SYTDKVKAASHK
+656 SYTDKSKAASHK

-702 LVEDIT
+702 LIEDIS
-708 LSSTPSVNAI
+708 LSSTPSVNAV
-718 DSKLVKFR
+718 DPKLVKFR
-726 VQVGAFQEKVP
+726 VQVGAFKEKVP

-750 LPKKDVVSGYT
+750 LPKKDVVSGFT

-769 TYEQAMTFREK
+769 TYEQAMAFRDR

-790 IVGEFKQKIITSREA
+790 IVGEFKQKIIPSREA

>member
-1 MLKLKYILVIH
+1 MFKLRYIFVVSFSI
-12 FFLFFLIGNT
+12 FYLIGNA
-22 QVVDS
+22 QV
-27 LDASVQD
+27 LDDADGNVQD
-34 SVEVLQEELEIPQ
+34 SIDIFQEVDAIAPLDSIIENTTDSINNEDLEIEP
-47 VDSITETTNDSTSN
+47 
-61 DDVELES
+61 
-68 TDEFEDSFP
+68 TDEFDDSVPNVEDG
-77 EVDDAESKEDF
+77 ESSEDF
-88 NSYPIDEQEPD
+88 DFYPIDEQEKD
-99 YASPSDENFIFKP
+99 FESSTEDEFIFKP

-129 NHQGYHPMVSRLAST
+129 NHQGYHPMVSRLATT
-144 LRLISPLNDFLD
+144 LRLINPLNDFLD

-185 GGVTINYNFNHFL
+185 GGVTINYNFNQFL
-198 KKGRNV
+198 RKGRNV

-249 DNAVDLVRDY
+249 DNAIDLVRDY
-259 TYESDVREQNFDGFG
+259 TYESDIREQNFDGFG
-274 KYQERTLGMPLE
+274 KYQERTLGIPLE

-351 PKFDIIDED
+351 PKFNVIDED

-369 IDSDGDLVVD
+369 IDSDGDMVVD

-421 LVDMKGVTMTDDDH
+421 LVDMKGVTMTDDQH

-441 YKDSIGEFTDWDTLL
+441 YKDSIGEFTAWDTLQ
-456 RTWGSDP
+456 RTWSSDP

-469 IDTKTLKP
+469 INTKTLKP

-482 YIVVG
+482 YVVVG

-497 LWKQLANRDFQ
+497 LWKKLANRDFQ

-546 EINDQDEVIPV
+546 EINDQDEITSV
-557 DVEEIVES
+557 DVDEIVES
-565 IEAVNETVD
+565 IEVA
-574 NTPSVDKNSNNND
+574 
-587 QNNNLTNE
+587 NE
-595 SQIPETRDDEFVPVI
+595 SQNNETGDDEFVPVI

-656 SYTDKVKAASHK
+656 SYTDKSKAASHK

-702 LVEDIT
+702 LIEDIS
-708 LSSTPSVNAI
+708 LSSTPSVNAV
-718 DSKLVKFR
+718 DPKLVKFR
-726 VQVGAFQEKVP
+726 VQVGAFKEKVP

-750 LPKKDVVSGYT
+750 LPKKDVVSGFT

-769 TYEQAMTFREK
+769 TYEQAMAFRDR

-790 IVGEFKQKIITSREA
+790 IVGEFKQKIIPSREA

>member
-1 MLKLKYILVIH
+1 MFKLRYIFVVSFSI
-12 FFLFFLIGNT
+12 FYLIGNA
-22 QVVDS
+22 QV
-27 LDASVQD
+27 LDDADGNVQD
-34 SVEVLQEELEIPQ
+34 SIDIFQEVDTIAPLDSIIENTTDSINNEDLEIEP
-47 VDSITETTNDSTSN
+47 
-61 DDVELES
+61 
-68 TDEFEDSFP
+68 TDEFDDSVPNVEDG
-77 EVDDAESKEDF
+77 ESSEDF
-88 NSYPIDEQEPD
+88 DFYPIDEQEKD
-99 YASPSDENFIFKP
+99 FESSTEDEFIFKP

-129 NHQGYHPMVSRLAST
+129 NHQGYHPMVSRLATT
-144 LRLISPLNDFLD
+144 LRLINPLNDFLD

-185 GGVTINYNFNHFL
+185 GGVTINYNFNQFL
-198 KKGRNV
+198 RKGRNV

-249 DNAVDLVRDY
+249 DNAIDLVRDY
-259 TYESDVREQNFDGFG
+259 TYESDIREQNFDGFG
-274 KYQERTLGMPLE
+274 KYQERTLGIPLE

-301 GTAVHFTFTDL
+301 GTALHFTFTDL

-351 PKFDIIDED
+351 PKFDVIDED

-369 IDSDGDLVVD
+369 IDSDGDMVVD

-421 LVDMKGVTMTDDDH
+421 LVDMKGVTMTDDQH

-441 YKDSIGEFTDWDTLL
+441 YKDSIGEFTAWDTLQ
-456 RTWGSDP
+456 RTWSSDP

-469 IDTKTLKP
+469 INTKTLKP

-482 YIVVG
+482 YVVVG

-497 LWKQLANRDFQ
+497 LWKKLANRDFQ

-546 EINDQDEVIPV
+546 EINDQDEITSVNV
-557 DVEEIVES
+557 DEIVES
-565 IEAVNETVD
+565 IEVA
-574 NTPSVDKNSNNND
+574 
-587 QNNNLTNE
+587 NE
-595 SQIPETRDDEFVPVI
+595 SQNNETGDDEFVPVI

-656 SYTDKVKAASHK
+656 SYTDKSKAASHK

-702 LVEDIT
+702 LIEDIS
-708 LSSTPSVNAI
+708 LSSTPSVNAV
-718 DSKLVKFR
+718 DPKLVKFR
-726 VQVGAFQEKVP
+726 VQVGAFKEKVP

-750 LPKKDVVSGYT
+750 LPKKDVVSGFT

-769 TYEQAMTFREK
+769 TYEQAMAFRDR

-790 IVGEFKQKIITSREA
+790 IVGEFKQKIIPSREA

>member
-1 MLKLKYILVIH
+1 MFKLRYIFVVSFSI
-12 FFLFFLIGNT
+12 FYLIGNA
-22 QVVDS
+22 QV
-27 LDASVQD
+27 LDDADGNVQD
-34 SVEVLQEELEIPQ
+34 SIDIFQEVDTIAPL
-47 VDSITETTNDSTSN
+47 DSIIENTTDSIN
-61 DDVELES
+61 NEDLDIEP
-68 TDEFEDSFP
+68 TDEFDDSVPNVEDG
-77 EVDDAESKEDF
+77 ESSEDF
-88 NSYPIDEQEPD
+88 DFYPIDEQEKD
-99 YASPSDENFIFKP
+99 FESSTEDEFIFKP

-129 NHQGYHPMVSRLAST
+129 NHQGYHPMVSRLATT
-144 LRLISPLNDFLD
+144 LRLINPLNDFLD

-185 GGVTINYNFNHFL
+185 GGVTINYNFNQFL
-198 KKGRNV
+198 RKGRNV

-249 DNAVDLVRDY
+249 DNAIDLVRDY
-259 TYESDVREQNFDGFG
+259 TYESDIREQNFDGFG
-274 KYQERTLGMPLE
+274 KYQERTLGIPLE

-351 PKFDIIDED
+351 PKFDVIDED

-369 IDSDGDLVVD
+369 IDSDGDMVVD

-421 LVDMKGVTMTDDDH
+421 LVDMKGVTMTDDQH

-441 YKDSIGEFTDWDTLL
+441 YKDSIGEFTAWDTLQ
-456 RTWGSDP
+456 RTWSSDP

-469 IDTKTLKP
+469 INTKTLKP

-482 YIVVG
+482 YVVVG

-497 LWKQLANRDFQ
+497 LWKKLANRDFQ

-546 EINDQDEVIPV
+546 EINDQDEITSVNV
-557 DVEEIVES
+557 DEIVES
-565 IEAVNETVD
+565 IEVA
-574 NTPSVDKNSNNND
+574 
-587 QNNNLTNE
+587 NE
-595 SQIPETRDDEFVPVI
+595 SQNNETGDDEFVPVI

-656 SYTDKVKAASHK
+656 SYTDKSKAASHK

-702 LVEDIT
+702 LIEDIS
-708 LSSTPSVNAI
+708 LSSTPSVNAV
-718 DSKLVKFR
+718 DPKLVKFR
-726 VQVGAFQEKVP
+726 VQVGAFKEKVP

-750 LPKKDVVSGYT
+750 LPKKDVVSGFT

-769 TYEQAMTFREK
+769 TYEQAMAFRDR

-790 IVGEFKQKIITSREA
+790 IVGEFKQKIIPSREA

>member
-1 MLKLKYILVIH
+1 MFKLRYIFVIN
-12 FFLFFLIGNT
+12 FSIFYLIGT
-22 QVVDS
+22 AQV
-27 LDASVQD
+27 LDDTVTSVQD
-34 SVEVLQEELEIPQ
+34 SMDIFQEVDVITPL
-47 VDSITETTNDSTSN
+47 DSIIENTIDSVNHEDLETEPT
-61 DDVELES
+61 E
-68 TDEFEDSFP
+68 EFDDSFP
-77 EVDDAESKEDF
+77 NVEDVESSEDF
-88 NSYPIDEQEPD
+88 DFYPIDEQEND
-99 YASPSDENFIFKP
+99 FESSAEEEFIFKP

-129 NHQGYHPMVSRLAST
+129 NHQGYHPMVSRLATT
-144 LRLISPLNDFLD
+144 LRLINPLNEFLD

-185 GGVTINYNFNHFL
+185 GGVTINYNFNQLL

-259 TYESDVREQNFDGFG
+259 TYESDIREQNFDGFG
-274 KYQERTLGMPLE
+274 KYQERTLGIPLE

-351 PKFDIIDED
+351 PKFNVIDED

-369 IDSDGDLVVD
+369 IDSDGDMVVD

-391 VVDELGCPLDDDLD
+391 AVDELGCPLDDDLD

-421 LVDMKGVTMTDDDH
+421 LVDMKGVTMTNDQH

-441 YKDSIGEFTDWDTLL
+441 YKDSIGEFTDWDTLH

-463 RSLKTL
+463 RTLKTL

-482 YIVVG
+482 YVVVG

-497 LWKQLANRDFQ
+497 LWKKLANRDFQ

-546 EINDQDEVIPV
+546 EINDQDEITPV
-557 DVEEIVES
+557 DVDEIVES
-565 IEAVNETVD
+565 IEVA
-574 NTPSVDKNSNNND
+574 
-587 QNNNLTNE
+587 NE
-595 SQIPETRDDEFVPVI
+595 SQNNETGDDEFVPVI

-656 SYTDKVKAASHK
+656 SYTDKSKAASQK

-702 LVEDIT
+702 LTEDIS
-708 LSSTPSVNAI
+708 LSSTPSANAV
-718 DSKLVKFR
+718 DPKLIKFR
-726 VQVGAFQEKVP
+726 VQVGAFKEKVP

-750 LPKKDVVSGYT
+750 LPKKDVVSGFT

-769 TYEQAMTFREK
+769 TYEQAMAFRDR

>member
-1 MLKLKYILVIH
+1 MFKLRYIFVVSFSI
-12 FFLFFLIGNT
+12 FYLIGNA
-22 QVVDS
+22 QV
-27 LDASVQD
+27 LDDADGNVQD
-34 SVEVLQEELEIPQ
+34 SIDIFQEVDAIAPLDSIIENTTDSINNEDLEIEP
-47 VDSITETTNDSTSN
+47 
-61 DDVELES
+61 
-68 TDEFEDSFP
+68 TDEFNDSVPNVEDG
-77 EVDDAESKEDF
+77 ESSEDF
-88 NSYPIDEQEPD
+88 DFYPIDEQEKD
-99 YASPSDENFIFKP
+99 FESSTEDEFIFKP

-129 NHQGYHPMVSRLAST
+129 NHQGYHPMVSRLATT
-144 LRLISPLNDFLD
+144 LRLINPLNDFLD

-185 GGVTINYNFNHFL
+185 GGVTINYNFNQFL
-198 KKGRNV
+198 RKGRNV

-249 DNAVDLVRDY
+249 DNAIDLVRDY
-259 TYESDVREQNFDGFG
+259 TYESDIREQNFDGFG
-274 KYQERTLGMPLE
+274 KYQERTLGLPLE

-351 PKFDIIDED
+351 PKFDVIDED

-369 IDSDGDLVVD
+369 IDSDGDMVVD

-421 LVDMKGVTMTDDDH
+421 LVDMKGVTMTDDQH

-441 YKDSIGEFTDWDTLL
+441 YKDSIGEFTAWDTLQ
-456 RTWGSDP
+456 RTWSSDP

-469 IDTKTLKP
+469 INTKTLKP

-482 YIVVG
+482 YVVVG

-497 LWKQLANRDFQ
+497 LWKKLANRDFQ

-546 EINDQDEVIPV
+546 EINDQDEITSV
-557 DVEEIVES
+557 DVDEIVES
-565 IEAVNETVD
+565 IKVA
-574 NTPSVDKNSNNND
+574 
-587 QNNNLTNE
+587 NE
-595 SQIPETRDDEFVPVI
+595 SQNNETGDDEFVPVI

-656 SYTDKVKAASHK
+656 SYTDKSKAASHK

-702 LVEDIT
+702 LIEDIS
-708 LSSTPSVNAI
+708 LSSTPSVNAV
-718 DSKLVKFR
+718 DPKLVKFR
-726 VQVGAFQEKVP
+726 VQVGAFKEKVP

-750 LPKKDVVSGYT
+750 LPKKDVVSGFT

-769 TYEQAMTFREK
+769 TYEQAMAFRDR

-790 IVGEFKQKIITSREA
+790 IVGEFKQKIIPSREA

>member
-1 MLKLKYILVIH
+1 MFKLRYIFVVSFSI
-12 FFLFFLIGNT
+12 FYLIGNA
-22 QVVDS
+22 QV
-27 LDASVQD
+27 LDDADGNVQD
-34 SVEVLQEELEIPQ
+34 SIDIFQEVDAIAPLDSINNEDLEIEP
-47 VDSITETTNDSTSN
+47 
-61 DDVELES
+61 
-68 TDEFEDSFP
+68 TDEFDDSVPNVEDG
-77 EVDDAESKEDF
+77 ESSEDF
-88 NSYPIDEQEPD
+88 DFYPIDEQEKD
-99 YASPSDENFIFKP
+99 FESSTEDEFIFKP

-129 NHQGYHPMVSRLAST
+129 NHQGYHPMVSRLATT
-144 LRLISPLNDFLD
+144 LRLINPLNDFLD

-185 GGVTINYNFNHFL
+185 GGVTINYNFNQFL
-198 KKGRNV
+198 RKGRNV

-249 DNAVDLVRDY
+249 DNAIDLVRDY
-259 TYESDVREQNFDGFG
+259 TYESDIREQNFDGFG
-274 KYQERTLGMPLE
+274 KYQERTLGIPLE

-351 PKFDIIDED
+351 PKFDVIDED

-369 IDSDGDLVVD
+369 IDSDGDMVVD

-421 LVDMKGVTMTDDDH
+421 LVDMKGVTMTDDQH

-441 YKDSIGEFTDWDTLL
+441 YKDSIGEFTDWDTLQ

-482 YIVVG
+482 YVVVG

-497 LWKQLANRDFQ
+497 LWKKLANRDFQ

-546 EINDQDEVIPV
+546 EINDQDEITSV
-557 DVEEIVES
+557 DVDEIVES
-565 IEAVNETVD
+565 IEVA
-574 NTPSVDKNSNNND
+574 
-587 QNNNLTNE
+587 NE
-595 SQIPETRDDEFVPVI
+595 SQNNEIGDDEFVPVI

-656 SYTDKVKAASHK
+656 SYTDKSKAASHK

-702 LVEDIT
+702 LIEDIS
-708 LSSTPSVNAI
+708 LSSTPSVNAV
-718 DSKLVKFR
+718 DPKLVKFR
-726 VQVGAFQEKVP
+726 VQVGAFKEKVP

-750 LPKKDVVSGYT
+750 LPKKDVVSGFT

-769 TYEQAMTFREK
+769 TYEQAMAFRDR

-790 IVGEFKQKIITSREA
+790 IVGEFKQKIIPSREA

>member
-1 MLKLKYILVIH
+1 MFKLRYIFVVSFSI
-12 FFLFFLIGNT
+12 FYLIGNA
-22 QVVDS
+22 QV
-27 LDASVQD
+27 LDDADGNVQD
-34 SVEVLQEELEIPQ
+34 SIDIFQEVDTIAPLDSIIENTTDSINNEDLEIEP
-47 VDSITETTNDSTSN
+47 
-61 DDVELES
+61 
-68 TDEFEDSFP
+68 TDEFNDSVPNVEDG
-77 EVDDAESKEDF
+77 ESSEDF
-88 NSYPIDEQEPD
+88 DFYPIDEQEKD
-99 YASPSDENFIFKP
+99 FESSTEDEFIFKP

-129 NHQGYHPMVSRLAST
+129 NHQGYHPMVSRLATT
-144 LRLISPLNDFLD
+144 LRLINPLNDFLD

-185 GGVTINYNFNHFL
+185 GGVTINYNFNQFL
-198 KKGRNV
+198 RKGRNV

-249 DNAVDLVRDY
+249 DNAIDLVRDY
-259 TYESDVREQNFDGFG
+259 TYESDIREQNFDGFG
-274 KYQERTLGMPLE
+274 KYQERTLGIPLE

-351 PKFDIIDED
+351 PKFDVIDED

-369 IDSDGDLVVD
+369 IDSDGDMVVD

-421 LVDMKGVTMTDDDH
+421 LVDMKGVTMTDDQH

-441 YKDSIGEFTDWDTLL
+441 YKDSIGEFTAWDTLQ
-456 RTWGSDP
+456 RTWSSDP

-469 IDTKTLKP
+469 INTKTLKP

-482 YIVVG
+482 YVVVG

-497 LWKQLANRDFQ
+497 LWKKLANRDFQ

-546 EINDQDEVIPV
+546 EINDQDEITSV
-557 DVEEIVES
+557 DVDEIVES
-565 IEAVNETVD
+565 IEVA
-574 NTPSVDKNSNNND
+574 
-587 QNNNLTNE
+587 NE
-595 SQIPETRDDEFVPVI
+595 SQNNETGDDEFVPVI

-656 SYTDKVKAASHK
+656 SYTDKSKAASHK

-702 LVEDIT
+702 LIEDIS
-708 LSSTPSVNAI
+708 LSSTPSVNAV
-718 DSKLVKFR
+718 DPKLVKFR
-726 VQVGAFQEKVP
+726 VQVGAFKEKVP

-750 LPKKDVVSGYT
+750 LPKKDVVSGFT

-769 TYEQAMTFREK
+769 TYEQAMAFRDR

-790 IVGEFKQKIITSREA
+790 IVGEFKQKIIPSREA

>member
-1 MLKLKYILVIH
+1 MFKLRYIFVVSFSI
-12 FFLFFLIGNT
+12 FYLIGNA
-22 QVVDS
+22 QV
-27 LDASVQD
+27 LDDADGNVQD
-34 SVEVLQEELEIPQ
+34 SIDIFQEVDTIAPL
-47 VDSITETTNDSTSN
+47 DSIIENTTDSIN
-61 DDVELES
+61 NEDPEIEP
-68 TDEFEDSFP
+68 TDEFDDSVP
-77 EVDDAESKEDF
+77 NVEYGESSEDF
-88 NSYPIDEQEPD
+88 DFYPIDEQEKD
-99 YASPSDENFIFKP
+99 FESPTEDEFIFKP

-129 NHQGYHPMVSRLAST
+129 NHQGYHPMVSRLATT
-144 LRLISPLNDFLD
+144 LRLINPLNDFLD

-185 GGVTINYNFNHFL
+185 GGVTINYNFNQFL
-198 KKGRNV
+198 RKGRNV

-249 DNAVDLVRDY
+249 DNAIDLVRDY
-259 TYESDVREQNFDGFG
+259 TYESDIREQNFDGFG
-274 KYQERTLGMPLE
+274 KYQERTLGIPLE

-351 PKFDIIDED
+351 PKFDVIDED

-369 IDSDGDLVVD
+369 IDSDGDMVVD

-421 LVDMKGVTMTDDDH
+421 LVDMKGVTMTDDQH

-441 YKDSIGEFTDWDTLL
+441 YKDSIGEFTAWDTLQ
-456 RTWGSDP
+456 RTWSSDP

-469 IDTKTLKP
+469 INTKTLKP

-482 YIVVG
+482 YVVVG

-497 LWKQLANRDFQ
+497 LWKKLANRDFQ

-546 EINDQDEVIPV
+546 EINDQDEITSV
-557 DVEEIVES
+557 DVDEIVES
-565 IEAVNETVD
+565 IKVA
-574 NTPSVDKNSNNND
+574 
-587 QNNNLTNE
+587 NE
-595 SQIPETRDDEFVPVI
+595 SQNNETGDDEFVPVI

-656 SYTDKVKAASHK
+656 SYTDKSKAASHK

-702 LVEDIT
+702 LIEDIS
-708 LSSTPSVNAI
+708 LSSTPSVNAV
-718 DSKLVKFR
+718 DPKLVKFR
-726 VQVGAFQEKVP
+726 VQVGAFKEKVP

-750 LPKKDVVSGYT
+750 LPKKDVVSGFT

-769 TYEQAMTFREK
+769 TYEQAMAFRDR
-780 IAKKGLEDCF
+780 ITKKGLEDCF
-790 IVGEFKQKIITSREA
+790 IVGEFKKKIIPSREA

>member
-1 MLKLKYILVIH
+1 M
-12 FFLFFLIGNT
+12 
-22 QVVDS
+22 
-27 LDASVQD
+27 
-34 SVEVLQEELEIPQ
+34 
-47 VDSITETTNDSTSN
+47 
-61 DDVELES
+61 
-68 TDEFEDSFP
+68 
-77 EVDDAESKEDF
+77 
-88 NSYPIDEQEPD
+88 
-99 YASPSDENFIFKP
+99 
-112 QVSLGTGML
+112 
-121 TFYGDIGS
+121 
-129 NHQGYHPMVSRLAST
+129 
-144 LRLISPLNDFLD
+144 
-156 LGFYVLFGQISANE
+156 
-170 RTLTRNLNFNSNITT
+170 
-185 GGVTINYNFNHFL
+185 
-198 KKGRNV
+198 
-204 EPYIHVG
+204 
-211 LESIEFLSK
+211 
-220 TDLQDA
+220 
-226 NGNTYHYWSDG
+226 
-237 SIKDLAENDPNA
+237 
-249 DNAVDLVRDY
+249 
-259 TYESDVREQNFDGFG
+259 
-274 KYQERTLGMPLE
+274 
-286 LGANFHVGNKLKFRV
+286 GNKLKFRV

-312 IDGVTNESVGNRIG
+312 IDGVTNESIGNRIG
-326 DARNDKLLYTHI
+326 DARNDKLLYSHI

-351 PKFDIIDED
+351 PKFDVIDED

-369 IDSDGDLVVD
+369 MDSDGDMVVD

-391 VVDELGCPLDDDLD
+391 EVDEFGCPLDDDLD

-421 LVDMKGVTMTDDDH
+421 LVDMKGVTMTDDHH

-441 YKDSIGEFTDWDTLL
+441 YKDSIGEFTDWDTLH

-469 IDTKTLKP
+469 VDTKTLKP

-482 YIVVG
+482 YVVVG

-497 LWKQLANRDFQ
+497 LWKKLANRDFQ

-525 NMVADVIKE
+525 DMVADVIKE

-546 EINDQDEVIPV
+546 EINDQDEITPV
-557 DVEEIVES
+557 NVDEIVES
-565 IEAVNETVD
+565 IEVANETID
-574 NTPSVDKNSNNND
+574 NSSSNSSGLNNNQTND
-587 QNNNLTNE
+587 FSNTSQNN
-595 SQIPETRDDEFVPVI
+595 ETGNDEFVPVI

-649 LYRYFSG
+649 LYRFFSG
-656 SYTDKVKAASHK
+656 SYTDKSKAASHK

-702 LVEDIT
+702 VVEDIS
-708 LSSTPSVNAI
+708 LSSTPSVNAV
-718 DSKLVKFR
+718 DPKLVKFR
-726 VQVGAFQEKVP
+726 VQVGAFKEKVP

-769 TYEQAMTFREK
+769 TYEQAMAFRDR

>member
-1 MLKLKYILVIH
+1 MFKLRYILVVNFSI
-12 FFLFFLIGNT
+12 FYLIGNT
-22 QVVDS
+22 QVVD
-27 LDASVQD
+27 DTDPSVQD
-34 SVEVLQEELEIPQ
+34 SMEILQEEAAITPL
-47 VDSITETTNDSTSN
+47 DSIPKNITDTINNE
-61 DDVELES
+61 DVETEP
-68 TDEFEDSFP
+68 TDEFDDSFIDLEDSESP
-77 EVDDAESKEDF
+77 EDLDSYSTDDQENVFESSAEE
-88 NSYPIDEQEPD
+88 E
-99 YASPSDENFIFKP
+99 FIFKP
-112 QVSLGTGML
+112 QLSLGTGML

-129 NHQGYHPMVSRLAST
+129 NHQGYHPMVSRLATT
-144 LRLISPLNDFLD
+144 LRLINPLNDFLD

-185 GGVTINYNFNHFL
+185 GGITINYNFNQFL

-204 EPYIHVG
+204 EPYIHIG

-259 TYESDVREQNFDGFG
+259 TYESDIREQNFDGFG

-312 IDGVTNESVGNRIG
+312 IDGVTNESIGNRIG
-326 DARNDKLLYTHI
+326 DARNDKLLYSHI

-351 PKFDIIDED
+351 PKFDVIDED

-369 IDSDGDLVVD
+369 MDSDGDMVVD

-391 VVDELGCPLDDDLD
+391 EVDEFGCPLDDDLD

-421 LVDMKGVTMTDDDH
+421 LVDMKGVTMTDDHH

-441 YKDSIGEFTDWDTLL
+441 YKDSIGEFTDWDTLH

-469 IDTKTLKP
+469 VDTKTLKP

-482 YIVVG
+482 YVVVG

-497 LWKQLANRDFQ
+497 LWKKLANRDFQ

-525 NMVADVIKE
+525 DMVADVIKE

-546 EINDQDEVIPV
+546 EINDQDEITPV
-557 DVEEIVES
+557 NVDEIVES
-565 IEAVNETVD
+565 IEVANETID
-574 NTPSVDKNSNNND
+574 NSSSNSSGLNNNQTND
-587 QNNNLTNE
+587 FSNTSQNN
-595 SQIPETRDDEFVPVI
+595 ETGNDEFVPVI
-610 DPETQLAS
+610 DPEIQLAS

-649 LYRYFSG
+649 LYRFFSG
-656 SYTDKVKAASHK
+656 SYTDKAKAASHK

-702 LVEDIT
+702 VVEDIS
-708 LSSTPSVNAI
+708 LSSTPSVNAV
-718 DSKLVKFR
+718 DPKLVKFR
-726 VQVGAFQEKVP
+726 VQVGAFKEKVP

-769 TYEQAMTFREK
+769 TYEQAMSFRDR

>member
-1 MLKLKYILVIH
+1 MFKLRYIFVVSFSI
-12 FFLFFLIGNT
+12 FYLIGNA
-22 QVVDS
+22 QV
-27 LDASVQD
+27 LDDADGNVQD
-34 SVEVLQEELEIPQ
+34 SIDILQEVDAIAPLDSIIENTTDSINNEDLEIEP
-47 VDSITETTNDSTSN
+47 
-61 DDVELES
+61 
-68 TDEFEDSFP
+68 TDEFNDSVPNVEDG
-77 EVDDAESKEDF
+77 ESSEDF
-88 NSYPIDEQEPD
+88 DFYPIDEQEKD
-99 YASPSDENFIFKP
+99 FESSTEDEFIFKP

-129 NHQGYHPMVSRLAST
+129 NHQGYHPMVSRLATT
-144 LRLISPLNDFLD
+144 LRLINPLNDFLD

-185 GGVTINYNFNHFL
+185 GGVTINYNFNQFL
-198 KKGRNV
+198 RKGRNV

-249 DNAVDLVRDY
+249 DNAIDLVRDY
-259 TYESDVREQNFDGFG
+259 TYESDIREQNFDGFG
-274 KYQERTLGMPLE
+274 KYQERTLGIPLE

-351 PKFDIIDED
+351 PKFDVIDED

-369 IDSDGDLVVD
+369 IDSDGDMVVD

-421 LVDMKGVTMTDDDH
+421 LVDMKGVTMTDDQH

-441 YKDSIGEFTDWDTLL
+441 YKDSIGEFTAWDTLQ

-482 YIVVG
+482 YVVVG

-497 LWKQLANRDFQ
+497 LWKKLANRDFQ

-546 EINDQDEVIPV
+546 EINDQDEITSV
-557 DVEEIVES
+557 DVDEIVES
-565 IEAVNETVD
+565 IKVA
-574 NTPSVDKNSNNND
+574 
-587 QNNNLTNE
+587 NE
-595 SQIPETRDDEFVPVI
+595 SQNNETGDDEFVPVI

-656 SYTDKVKAASHK
+656 SYTDKSKAASHK

-702 LVEDIT
+702 LIEDIS
-708 LSSTPSVNAI
+708 LSSTPSVNAV
-718 DSKLVKFR
+718 DPKLVKFR
-726 VQVGAFQEKVP
+726 VQVGAFKEKVP

-750 LPKKDVVSGYT
+750 LPKKDVVSGFT

-769 TYEQAMTFREK
+769 TYEQAMAFRDR

-790 IVGEFKQKIITSREA
+790 IVGEFKQKIIPSREA

>member
-1 MLKLKYILVIH
+1 MFKLRYIFVVSFSI
-12 FFLFFLIGNT
+12 FYLIGNA
-22 QVVDS
+22 QV
-27 LDASVQD
+27 LDDADGNVQD
-34 SVEVLQEELEIPQ
+34 SIDIFQEVDAIAPLDSIIENTTDSINNEDLEIEP
-47 VDSITETTNDSTSN
+47 
-61 DDVELES
+61 
-68 TDEFEDSFP
+68 TDEFDDSVPNVEDG
-77 EVDDAESKEDF
+77 ESSEDF
-88 NSYPIDEQEPD
+88 DFYPIDEQEKD
-99 YASPSDENFIFKP
+99 FESSTEDEFIFKP

-129 NHQGYHPMVSRLAST
+129 NHQGYHPMVSRLATT
-144 LRLISPLNDFLD
+144 LRLINPLNDFLD

-185 GGVTINYNFNHFL
+185 GGVTINYNFNQFL
-198 KKGRNV
+198 RKGRNV

-249 DNAVDLVRDY
+249 DNAIDLVRDY
-259 TYESDVREQNFDGFG
+259 TYESDIREQNFDGFG
-274 KYQERTLGMPLE
+274 KYQERTLGIPLE

-351 PKFDIIDED
+351 PKFDVIDED

-369 IDSDGDLVVD
+369 IDSDGDMVVD

-415 LSMEGA
+415 LSKEGA
-421 LVDMKGVTMTDDDH
+421 LVDMKGVTMTDDQH

-441 YKDSIGEFTDWDTLL
+441 YKDSIGEFTAWDTLQ
-456 RTWGSDP
+456 RTWSSDP

-469 IDTKTLKP
+469 INTKTLKP

-482 YIVVG
+482 YVVVG

-497 LWKQLANRDFQ
+497 LWKKLANRDFQ

-546 EINDQDEVIPV
+546 EINDQDEITSVNV
-557 DVEEIVES
+557 DEIVES
-565 IEAVNETVD
+565 IEVA
-574 NTPSVDKNSNNND
+574 
-587 QNNNLTNE
+587 NE
-595 SQIPETRDDEFVPVI
+595 SQNNETGDDEFVPVI

-656 SYTDKVKAASHK
+656 SYTDKSKAASHK

-702 LVEDIT
+702 LIEDIS
-708 LSSTPSVNAI
+708 LSSTPSVNAV
-718 DSKLVKFR
+718 DPKLVKFR
-726 VQVGAFQEKVP
+726 VQVGAFKEKVP

-750 LPKKDVVSGYT
+750 LPKKDVVSGFT

-769 TYEQAMTFREK
+769 TYEQAMAFRDR

-790 IVGEFKQKIITSREA
+790 IVGEFKQKIIPSREA

>member
-1 MLKLKYILVIH
+1 MFKLRYIFVVSFSI
-12 FFLFFLIGNT
+12 FYLIGNA
-22 QVVDS
+22 QV
-27 LDASVQD
+27 LDDADGNVQD
-34 SVEVLQEELEIPQ
+34 SIDIFQEVDAIAPLDSIIENTTDSINNEDLEIEP
-47 VDSITETTNDSTSN
+47 
-61 DDVELES
+61 
-68 TDEFEDSFP
+68 TDEFNDSVPNVEDG
-77 EVDDAESKEDF
+77 ESSEDF
-88 NSYPIDEQEPD
+88 DFYPIDEQEKD
-99 YASPSDENFIFKP
+99 FESSTEDEFIFKP

-129 NHQGYHPMVSRLAST
+129 NHQGYHPMVSRLATT
-144 LRLISPLNDFLD
+144 LRLINPLNDFLD

-185 GGVTINYNFNHFL
+185 GGVTINYNFNQFL
-198 KKGRNV
+198 RKGRNV

-249 DNAVDLVRDY
+249 DNAIDLVRDY
-259 TYESDVREQNFDGFG
+259 TYESDIREQNFDGFG
-274 KYQERTLGMPLE
+274 KYQERTLGIPLE

-351 PKFDIIDED
+351 PKFDVIDED

-369 IDSDGDLVVD
+369 IDSDGDMVVD

-421 LVDMKGVTMTDDDH
+421 LVDMKGVTMTDDQH

-441 YKDSIGEFTDWDTLL
+441 YKDSIGEFTAWDTLQ
-456 RTWGSDP
+456 RTWSSDP

-469 IDTKTLKP
+469 INTKTLKP

-482 YIVVG
+482 YVVVG

-497 LWKQLANRDFQ
+497 LWKKLANRDFQ

-534 LEEDSVQVQGVV
+534 LEQDSVQVQGVV
-546 EINDQDEVIPV
+546 EINDQDEITSV
-557 DVEEIVES
+557 DVDEIIES
-565 IEAVNETVD
+565 IEVA
-574 NTPSVDKNSNNND
+574 
-587 QNNNLTNE
+587 NE
-595 SQIPETRDDEFVPVI
+595 SQNNETADDEFVPVI

-656 SYTDKVKAASHK
+656 SYTDKSKAASHK

-702 LVEDIT
+702 LIEDIS
-708 LSSTPSVNAI
+708 LSSTPSVNAV
-718 DSKLVKFR
+718 DPKLVKFR
-726 VQVGAFQEKVP
+726 VQVGAFKEKVP

-750 LPKKDVVSGYT
+750 LPKKDVVSGFT

-769 TYEQAMTFREK
+769 TYEQAMAFRDR

-790 IVGEFKQKIITSREA
+790 IVGEFKQKIIPSREA